1 MSFQSSEMKYLFTI
15 LSFFVLAC
23 GSDNA
28 GDCFEGEGDPV
39 EVTFDL
45 PEFTKL
51 RSETDVIVYIK
62 QGPEQKVVLKT
73 GENMVSDAIIEVLD
87 GGILRLKNAKRC
99 NLFRDYENFVV
110 YVTTPNLTEIRNASG
125 NDIFSDGVLNFT
137 TLVLLSDTIY
147 DSGDTTPRKSGNFYL
162 DLVTNNLEVRANGK
176 SVFYLNGTTNNLRA
190 SFFNEAPRLEAR
202 DLIAQ
207 NVTVNQTS
215 ANKMIV
221 NPQQNIKGTIFGTGD
236 VIAVNRPAVVEVEE
250 KYTGRLIFED

>member
-1 MSFQSSEMKYLFTI
+1 MRNLFLI
-15 LSFFVLAC
+15 ALLVLTAC
-23 GSDNA
+23 GSDNV

-39 EVTFDL
+39 EITYDL

-73 GENMVSDAIIEVLD
+73 GENMVSDAVIEALD

-99 NLFRDYENFVV
+99 NLFRDYQNFVV

-125 NDIFSDGVLNFT
+125 EAIYSDGVLNFPD
-137 TLVLLSDTIY
+137 LRLSSDTIFEI
-147 DSGDTTPRKSGNFYL
+147 GDTPPKKSGNFYL
-162 DLVTNNLEVRANGK
+162 DLESNRVEVRANGK
-176 SVFYLNGTTNNLRA
+176 SVFYLKGTANNLTA

-221 NPQQNIKGTIFGTGD
+221 NPQASIKGTIFGTGD
-236 VIAVNRPAVVEVEE
+236 VISVNRPAVVEVEE

>member
-1 MSFQSSEMKYLFTI
+1 MRNLFLFTLLI
-15 LSFFVLAC
+15 FYAC

-39 EVTFDL
+39 AITYDL

-73 GENMVSDAIIEVLD
+73 GENMISDAVIEVLD

-99 NLFRDYENFVV
+99 NLFRDYQNFVV

-125 NDIFSDGVLNFT
+125 NAIYSDGTLNFG

-147 DSGDTTPRKSGNFYL
+147 DSGDTTPLKSGNFYL
-162 DLVTNNLEVRANGK
+162 DLVVNNLEVRANGK
-176 SVFYLNGTTNNLRA
+176 SVFYLSGATTNLKA

-202 DLIAQ
+202 DLVAQ

-221 NPQQNIKGTIFGTGD
+221 NPQASISGTIFGTGD
-236 VIAVNRPAVVEVEE
+236 VVSVNRPAVVDVEE
-250 KYTGRLIFED
+250 KYTGRLIFEN

>member
-1 MSFQSSEMKYLFTI
+1 MRNLFLFALLVFT
-15 LSFFVLAC
+15 AC

-39 EVTFDL
+39 AITYDL

-73 GENMVSDAIIEVLD
+73 GENMVSDAVIEVLD
-87 GGILRLKNAKRC
+87 GGILRIKNAKRC
-99 NLFRDYENFVV
+99 NLFRDYQNFVV

-125 NDIFSDGVLNFT
+125 NDIFSEGVLNFPS
-137 TLVLLSDTIY
+137 LILASDTIY
-147 DSGDTTPRKSGNFYL
+147 DFGDTAPRKSGNFHL
-162 DLVTNNLEVRANGK
+162 EIESTRLEVRANGK
-176 SVFYLNGTTNNLRA
+176 SVFYLSGTSTNLIA
-190 SFFNEAPRLEAR
+190 SFYNEGPRLEAR
-202 DLIAQ
+202 DLVAQ

-221 NPQQNIKGTIFGTGD
+221 NPQASIKGTIFGTGD
-236 VIAVNRPAVVEVEE
+236 VISVNRPAVVEVEE
-250 KYTGRLIFED
+250 KYTGRLIFEN

>member
-1 MSFQSSEMKYLFTI
+1 MSELTSMRNLFLI
-15 LSFFVLAC
+15 VLLVLTAC
-23 GSDNA
+23 GSDNV

-39 EVTFDL
+39 EITYDL

-73 GENMVSDAIIEVLD
+73 GENMVSDAVIEVLD

-99 NLFRDYENFVV
+99 NLFRDYQNFVV

-125 NDIFSDGVLNFT
+125 NDIFSEGLLNFPS
-137 TLVLLSDTIY
+137 LILSSDTIY
-147 DSGDTTPRKSGNFYL
+147 NFGDTTPRKSGNFHL
-162 DLVTNNLEVRANGK
+162 EIESNRVEVRANGK
-176 SVFYLNGTTNNLRA
+176 SVFYLKGTTTNLIA
-190 SFFNEAPRLEAR
+190 SFFNEAPRLEGR
-202 DLIAQ
+202 DLIVQ

-221 NPQQNIKGTIFGTGD
+221 NPQASIKGTIFGTGD
-236 VIAVNRPAVVEVEE
+236 VISVNRPPVVEVEE